1 MFTPEE
7 RRLSVYLRTLSILF
21 FLAIFGYLLPALTGP
36 LQDFYV
42 NLPFVT
48 NSVVKIGTLWLL
60 AWIASV
66 NVREH
71 RTLIVIVVW
80 GHVISIAAM
89 GFVLAFGKTDY
100 DVNVGTITMPI
111 ANMLWGAI
119 VMDGVILIALIYFF
133 FAAEKARFQLVYF
146 SPTEFRTLVALAEVV
161 IQGTNEILS
170 PEDVARNVDRYLG
183 AFKARSKW
191 IMKLVLTG
199 MNAYP
204 MLTFRPPLPY
214 IEAGE
219 RLKFL
224 KKRFYDDSSSK
235 LIPPFWRMITQG
247 MIRMSKQ
254 LCYLGY
260 YNDPRTF
267 ESVGYKPFTQR
278 PDFKTKLAVSP
289 PPPRKT
295 LTVKNASEID
305 SDHIIGDFVIVGS
318 GAAASILAYELV
330 RAGKDVLM
338 VERGNHVEPDR
349 FSEDEMEMIS
359 KLYADGALQLSRDFR
374 FQVLQGSCV
383 GGTTVVNNAVCFD
396 LPKRVFDRW
405 NDQRGLSA
413 GLDEKRLY
421 ESFAWVRKF
430 LKISPQPNNVPY
442 RNLSAGGDLFYEG
455 CKKLGLDVHPS
466 ACGVVDANITGC
478 LGCGYC
484 NIGCRYGKKMSM
496 LDAVLPEAQKIPNA
510 GQLRIVAG
518 CEVEK
523 IHGGKKISHLIGR
536 FHNGRAIKIAGN
548 TFVVSAGAVSSSLL
562 LMKSG
567 VAAGRAGKRLSFN
580 MGSPITA
587 SFEKIVNA
595 YDGLQITHYL
605 KRSEDDGFVLETWF
619 NPPTAQAINMPGW
632 FEDHFNN
639 MLRFNKLAS
648 IGVLVGTESN
658 AEVRLAGLTGRE
670 IKYIPTKSDF
680 EKLLNGL
687 ILAGDIFLAAGAKSI
702 MPNSFKFYEFFNEN
716 ELRTLPEKIK
726 NNSQIGLGTGHPQGG
741 NIMSLQKEFGVV
753 DNRFKVYGYDN
764 LFICDASVFPS
775 SIGVNPQLTVMALA
789 HYAAPH
795 ILGML

>member
-1 MFTPEE
+1 MLTPQE

-36 LQDFYV
+36 LQDFFI

-60 AWIASV
+60 AWIASA

-71 RTLIVIVVW
+71 RALVVIVIW
-80 GHVISIAAM
+80 GHVISISAMAA
-89 GFVLAFGKTDY
+89 VLAFGKTDY
-100 DVNVGTITMPI
+100 NVHAASVTMAV

-119 VMDGVILIALIYFF
+119 AMDGIILALLVYFF
-133 FAAEKARFQLVYF
+133 FTAEKARLALSYL
-146 SPTEFRTLVALAEVV
+146 SPTEYRTLAALAEVV

-170 PEDVARNVDRYLG
+170 PDEVARNVDRYLA
-183 AFKARSKW
+183 AFQARSKW
-191 IMKLVLTG
+191 IMKLVLNG
-199 MNAYP
+199 MNVYP
-204 MLTFRPPLPY
+204 MLAFMPPLPY
-214 IEAGE
+214 IQADA

-224 KKRFYDDSSSK
+224 KKRFYEDASSK
-235 LIPPFWRMITQG
+235 LIPPFWRVITQG

-278 PDFKTKLAVSP
+278 GDFKSKLAAGP
-289 PPPRKT
+289 PPPRRP
-295 LTVKNASEID
+295 LSVKGASEID
-305 SDHIIGDFVIVGS
+305 GDRIGGDIVIVGS
-318 GAAASILAYELV
+318 GAAASILAYDLTM
-330 RAGKDVLM
+330 AGQDVLM
-338 VERGNHVEPDR
+338 IERGRHVEPDR
-349 FSEDEMEMIS
+349 FSENEMEMIS
-359 KLYADGALQLSRDFR
+359 QLYADGALQLSRDFR
-374 FQVLQGSCV
+374 FQVLQGNCV

-405 NDQRGLSA
+405 NDPQGLSA

-421 ESFAWVRKF
+421 DSFVWLRQF
-430 LKISPQPNNVPY
+430 LKISTQPDNVPY

-466 ACGVVDANITGC
+466 ACGVVDANISGC

-484 NIGCRYGKKMSM
+484 NIGCRYGKKLSM
-496 LDAVLPEAQKIPNA
+496 LDAVLPEAQRTSGA
-510 GQLRIVAG
+510 GQLHIVAG

-523 IHGGKKISHLIGR
+523 ICGGKTISHLIGR
-536 FHNGRAIKIAGN
+536 FRNGRAVKITGN
-548 TFVVSAGAVSSSLL
+548 KFIVSAGAVSSSIL

-567 VAAGRAGKRLSFN
+567 VAIGKAGKRLSFN

-587 SFEKIVNA
+587 AFDKIINA

-605 KRSEDDGFVLETWF
+605 KRSEGDGFVLETWF
-619 NPPTAQAINMPGW
+619 NPPTAQAVNMPGW

-639 MLRFNKLAS
+639 MRRFNKLACV
-648 IGVLVGTESN
+648 GVLVGTESN

-670 IKYIPTKSDF
+670 IKYVPTKNDF

-687 ILAGDIFLAAGAKSI
+687 MLAGDIFFAAGAKSI
-702 MPNSFKFYEFFNEN
+702 MPNSFKFYEFFNQREW
-716 ELRTLPEKIK
+716 RTLPEKIK
-726 NNSQIGLGTGHPQGG
+726 TNADIGLGTGHPQGG
-741 NIMSLQKEFGVV
+741 NAMSMRKDIGVV
-753 DNRFKVYGYDN
+753 DHRFKVYGYDN

-775 SIGVNPQLTVMALA
+775 SVGVNPQLTVMALA
-789 HYAAPH
+789 HYAAPD
-795 ILGML
+795 ILGKL